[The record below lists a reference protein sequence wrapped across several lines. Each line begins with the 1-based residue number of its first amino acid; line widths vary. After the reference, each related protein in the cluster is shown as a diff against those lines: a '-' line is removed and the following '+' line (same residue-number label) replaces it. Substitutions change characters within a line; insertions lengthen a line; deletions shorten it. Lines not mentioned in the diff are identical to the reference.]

1 MQVLTVERA
10 HETQRERVYFEIRR
24 ALMAGD
30 FEPGQKITIG
40 AVASALGVSATP
52 VREALRRLTAE
63 RALIMRP
70 NRSVVVPRLS
80 RAEVLKIREIRCLLE
95 GEAAAEAAGCAT
107 EDEIDQLSRLQV
119 AMAGARDRRD
129 RMSILRLNEQFHF
142 VVYNAARIAV
152 LIEIIE
158 TLWLR
163 SAPTMNILFQPQ
175 FMDRYPA
182 DVQNRNNLAL
192 IDALRQ
198 RVAEDARQAVQREIA
213 EGSNLLDEI
222 MVEIGW
228 DEQAAGAAPAEPRHG
243 QNNSHLTRPHHWSLT
258 RPD

>member
-1 MQVLTVERA
+1 MLISTAEGA

-80 RAEVLKIREIRCLLE
+80 RTEILKIREIRYLLE
-95 GEAAAEAAGCAT
+95 GEAAAEAAEQA
-107 EDEIDQLSRLQV
+107 EESEIEELSRLQI
-119 AMAGARDRRD
+119 AIAGARDRRD
-129 RMSILRLNEQFHF
+129 RMAILRLNEQFHF
-142 VVYNAARIAV
+142 VVYNAARTAV

-192 IDALRQ
+192 IDALR
-198 RVAEDARQAVQREIA
+198 RRAAEDARQAVQREIA

-228 DEQAAGAAPAEPRHG
+228 DEQAAGSVPAEARHG
-243 QNNSHLTRPHHWSLT
+243 LNDSHPAQ
-258 RPD
+258 P